1 MKEPYVESVCNHGG
15 GDTTH
20 IADWLLDCLDR
31 RPILHGGQLTFYL
44 IYHSKDRSY
53 FASSQRSD
61 ELAQAVIESYK
72 RETSLNGLGFGEI
85 RFAIEP
91 AIKPNHIS
99 LRLCDGKGQIMPE
112 RSPLLI
118 EFQWVENDLWIRPG
132 TLSLVRR
139 RTLQLSRS
147 TRLVASL
154 IVEGVEI
161 APHVDRWQQ
170 DVRSLKPLVYFPEGR
185 TTLLV
190 GNMPGC
196 DLSTAIMTTPLNITY
211 DSKEDQWT
219 WFVPDNTKLLNGAS
233 KSPMN
238 LEYADQSLG
247 QKLSLRGDRISGPAS
262 LGELK
267 AANRPPQFSLKIIGC
282 VLPRPHPDGYGRI
295 PDDAPPTLNSIARTA
310 VRLPNDNWIYFNER
324 EQATYFLSRKRDLPG
339 LRLTNGMSAS
349 FGSPNGA
356 DNPLKGV
363 WTENRGTLPLAFI
376 GEIRLSPPFVTVLAF
391 GPILEKVPDDLFPE
405 YSDSMLGRA
414 QVQLR
419 SFDGQHF
426 ALLFRE
432 SAVHPVYLVEL
443 ASSRRNIRFDPQ
455 QQSTINLKSG
465 AEFILGTTRYS
476 LSPST
481 NSAYAAAQDPESTGG
496 AS

>member
-1 MKEPYVESVCNHGG
+1 MKEPYVESICNHGG

-20 IADWLLDCLDR
+20 IAYWLLDCLDR
-31 RPILHGGQLTFYL
+31 RPIFHEGQLTFYL
-44 IYHSKDRSY
+44 AYHSQDRSH
-53 FASSQRSD
+53 FASTQRSD
-61 ELAQAVIESYK
+61 ELAQAVVESCK

-85 RFAIEP
+85 RFAIET
-91 AIKPNHIS
+91 ASRPNHIS
-99 LRLCDGKGQIMPE
+99 LRLCDGKGQILSE

-219 WFVPDNTKLLNGAS
+219 WFVPDNTNLLNGTS

-238 LEYADQSLG
+238 LEYADQGSG
-247 QKLSLRGDRISGPAS
+247 QTLSLRGERISLAT
-262 LGELK
+262 LRELK
-267 AANRPPQFSLKIIGC
+267 AANRPPQFRLNIIGC

-295 PDDAPPTLNSIARTA
+295 PDDAPPILNSVARTA
-310 VRLPNDNWIYFNER
+310 VRLPNDNWIYFHER

-339 LRLTNGMSAS
+339 RQLTNGMSAT

-376 GEIRLSPPFVTVLAF
+376 GELRLFQPFVTVLAF
-391 GPILEKVPDDLFPE
+391 GPILEKVPHDLFPE

-432 SAVHPVYLVEL
+432 SAIHPVYLVEPT
-443 ASSRRNIRFDPQ
+443 SSRRSLRFDPQ
-455 QQSTINLKSG
+455 QQRIIDLKSR
-465 AEFILGTTRYS
+465 AEFILGATHYS
-476 LSPST
+476 LSSST
-481 NSAYAAAQDPESTGG
+481 NSAYAAAQDPETTGG
-496 AS
+496 GS